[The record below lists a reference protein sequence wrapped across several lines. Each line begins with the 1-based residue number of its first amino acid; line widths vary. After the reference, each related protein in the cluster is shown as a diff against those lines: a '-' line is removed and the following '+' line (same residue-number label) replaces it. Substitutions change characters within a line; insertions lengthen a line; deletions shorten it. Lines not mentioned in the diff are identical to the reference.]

1 MKFRTLL
8 LGLSALFVA
17 FNAAFFSV
25 SGLSKLFAGAS
36 LSVMLMAS
44 SLELAKLITA
54 GYLYNYWEKIN
65 KLFRVY
71 LSIGVLIL
79 VLITSLGIYGFL
91 TSAFQNTFNVYSVTE
106 KQRTFLQQKEKFWVE
121 DVARYDEEL
130 KRISQNI
137 STLSNAK
144 ATGIQVRDTTS
155 TTGFRN
161 TISTTELRLSQKRIS
176 VEEQNRKEVQ
186 SKREV
191 AADSLQ
197 SIQLKILDLD
207 TDTEI
212 GSELGPL
219 QYLSGLL
226 DKPMDQI
233 INWFILII
241 IFVFDPLAVALVI
254 AFNNAVKVDKGE
266 KDKKKV
272 VEKRELYGESD
283 IDNRKKSDLWSNTL
297 QDGLDDIDDGMWSE
311 DEMKD
316 FNEQFNA
323 DDFLPDEDEELL
335 KEYSEAKANDREK
348 FVEDEIEESEEWDE
362 DHALDEVLND
372 MVSDEDMEELNED
385 LFGEDDESNEVLTQ
399 AAETYK
405 EITNPLENLKKD
417 TNRRGIDIDG
427 DGTIDGYDNNGDGL
441 IDEYVPQSSK
451 RAQYAKNQKPY
462 YAKPGF
468 DWSDRSK
475 WINNQ
480 NAVNYWLTYIKNNKD
495 NSYPTNFDSK
505 TY

>member
-1 MKFRTLL
+1 VKFRTLL

-36 LSVMLMAS
+36 LSVILMAS

-65 KLFRVY
+65 KAFRAY
-71 LSIGVLIL
+71 LILGTTVL

-91 TSAFQNTFNVYSVTE
+91 TAAFQETFNVYNISSKE
-106 KQRTFLQQKEKFWVE
+106 KAFLEQKEEFWAE
-121 DVARYDEEL
+121 DVTRYDEEL

-144 ATGIQVRDTTS
+144 STQIQVRDTTS
-155 TTGFRN
+155 TTGFR
-161 TISTTELRLSQKRIS
+161 TTVSTAELRAAQSRITT
-176 VEEQNRKEVQ
+176 EEQNRKEVQ
-186 SKREV
+186 AKRQV

-197 SIQLKILDLD
+197 SIQLKILDLETD
-207 TDTEI
+207 TDV
-212 GSELGPL
+212 SAELGPL

-226 DKPMDQI
+226 DKPMDVI

-241 IFVFDPLAVALVI
+241 IFVFDPLAVALVV

-272 VEKRELYGESD
+272 VEKRELYGEEPD
-283 IDNRKKSDLWSNTL
+283 EEESDLWDNTL
-297 QDGLDDIDDGMWSE
+297 QDGLE
-311 DEMKD
+311 D
-316 FNEQFNA
+316 
-323 DDFLPDEDEELL
+323 
-335 KEYSEAKANDREK
+335 
-348 FVEDEIEESEEWDE
+348 EEWDE
-362 DHALDEVLND
+362 DHALDMVMND
-372 MVSDEDMEELNED
+372 MVSDFSPKDISKMVEESEKESEPNEELKE
-385 LFGEDDESNEVLTQ
+385 
-399 AAETYK
+399 AAEDFKKKVDETDSLDN
-405 EITNPLENLKKD
+405 ELANLKKD
-417 TNRRGIDIDG
+417 TNRRAIDLDG

-441 IDEYVPQSSK
+441 IDEPAASNSR
-451 RAQYAKNQKPY
+451 RAQYVMREVPY
-462 YAKPGF
+462 YARPNFNWG
-468 DWSDRSK
+468 DRSK

-480 NAVNYWLTYIKNNKD
+480 NAVNYWLTYIKNEKD
-495 NSYPTNFDSK
+495 TNYPTDFDSK

>member
-65 KLFRVY
+65 KAFRVY
-71 LSIGVLIL
+71 LSIGVVILI
-79 VLITSLGIYGFL
+79 LITSLGIYGFL
-91 TSAFQNTFNVYSVTE
+91 TAAFQDTFNVYSVTE
-106 KQRTFLQQKEKFWVE
+106 KQRSFLQQKEKFWAD
-121 DVARYDEEL
+121 DVARYDVEL
-130 KRISQNI
+130 GRISENI
-137 STLSNAK
+137 ATLSNAK

-155 TTGFRN
+155 ATGFRN
-161 TISTTELRLSQKRIS
+161 TISTTELRLSQQRIG

-266 KDKKKV
+266 DDKKKIV
-272 VEKRELYGESD
+272 SKRELYGEEPELD
-283 IDNRKKSDLWSNTL
+283 EEKEIVDTNEEESDLWDNTL
-297 QDGLDDIDDGMWSE
+297 QDGLE
-311 DEMKD
+311 D
-316 FNEQFNA
+316 
-323 DDFLPDEDEELL
+323 
-335 KEYSEAKANDREK
+335 
-348 FVEDEIEESEEWDE
+348 EEWDE
-362 DHALDEVLND
+362 DHALDMVMND
-372 MVSDEDMEELNED
+372 MVSDMDMEEPEELLKERAKRQKEYEE
-385 LFGEDDESNEVLTQ
+385 LSKLT
-399 AAETYK
+399 
-405 EITNPLENLKKD
+405 KD
-417 TNRRGIDIDG
+417 ISRRGIDLDG
-427 DGTIDGYDNNGDGL
+427 DGTIDGYDNTGDGL
-441 IDEYVPQSSK
+441 IDEPVPASSR
-451 RAQYAKNQKPY
+451 RAQYVMSEVPY
-462 YAKPGF
+462 YARPNFNWG
-468 DWSDRSK
+468 DRSK

-480 NAVNYWLTYIKNNKD
+480 NAVNYWLTYIKNDKD
-495 NSYPTNFDSK
+495 TNYPTDFDSK